1 LHLPFALRAA
11 GACACTEMTFEEIAA
26 ALLTIVNRLRY
37 RSIEG

>member
-1 LHLPFALRAA
+1 
-11 GACACTEMTFEEIAA
+11 MTFEEIAA